1 MTKQLVFTVVDHS
14 PDKPYQ
20 AYWSSNGWEIMGGD
34 NLVWFI
40 DGEEQDATQSAHVEA
55 VESNQDQLIQALS
68 VALHS
73 EAATAYIKG
82 GGND

>member
-1 MTKQLVFTVVDHS
+1 MTKQLVFTVVDHW
-14 PDKPYQ
+14 PEQPYQ
-20 AYWSSNGWEIMGGD
+20 AYWDVTGWQIMGGD
-34 NLVWFI
+34 NMVWYI
-40 DGEEQDATQSAHVEA
+40 GGAEEDATQSSHVEA
-55 VESNQDQLIQALS
+55 VEKNQLIQALS